1 MSVGS
6 AYEIRCGNCQVS
18 FPPGTKKCIHC
29 GGRLGGRPGSRT
41 ASRPPTLPPTVRAPQ
56 GEDFFPTAFEGDPA
70 AFEGLRPEAAEEPGA
85 STPRRAIRVGV
96 NLLWIVGAVLL
107 TALQMCRG
115 GA

>member
-29 GGRLGGRPGSRT
+29 GGRLGGRT
-41 ASRPPTLPPTVRAPQ
+41 ASRPPTPPPTWRAQQ
-56 GEDFFPTAFEGDPA
+56 GESFFPTALEGDPA
-70 AFEGLRPEAAEEPGA
+70 AFEEFRPEAAEEPDA

-107 TALQMCRG
+107 TVLQMCRG